1 MVGAGVT
8 TSRVAAGTT
17 TGNGGRAGRAD
28 GETGSTRWS
37 GEKPGDGVGVGAGVG
52 VRVGKEAGGG
62 I

>member
-17 TGNGGRAGRAD
+17 TGNGGRAD
-28 GETGSTRWS
+28 GETRSTRWS